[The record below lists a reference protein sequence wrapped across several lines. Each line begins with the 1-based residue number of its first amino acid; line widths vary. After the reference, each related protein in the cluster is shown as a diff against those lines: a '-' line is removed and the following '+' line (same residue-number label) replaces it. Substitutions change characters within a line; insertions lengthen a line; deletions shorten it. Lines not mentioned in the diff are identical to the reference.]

1 MDFFH
6 NILKFKRRKWTI
18 PAGQTQQH
26 FAGASERE
34 ILLEKRLAEIEEQ
47 FQQFQAKINQSQTK
61 EVKNKGKG
69 KKSVV
74 QNEDIA
80 DQIDK
85 EARKRLRSF
94 LECERSSTSSQSS
107 FPRPSAP
114 PNEIQSDFQK
124 QYCDV
129 QEELTAEDKEV
140 FIKKIEVLLNGS
152 PIDQVEDKQNVDE
165 CIQAYWRMFTFNGQM
180 NSLFT
185 NGIRLLKKLSVLF
198 NS

>member
-1 MDFFH
+1 M
-6 NILKFKRRKWTI
+6 
-18 PAGQTQQH
+18 
-26 FAGASERE
+26 
-34 ILLEKRLAEIEEQ
+34 LEKRLAEIEEQ
-47 FQQFQAKINQSQTK
+47 FQQFQAKINQSQAK

-69 KKSVV
+69 KKSVG
-74 QNEDIA
+74 QNEDVA

-107 FPRPSAP
+107 FPRPTAP
-114 PNEIQSDFQK
+114 PNESEFEFQK

-129 QEELTAEDKEV
+129 QEDREV

-185 NGIRLLKKLSVLF
+185 NGIRLL
-198 NS
+198 NSRLND